1 MDDLTMARDAAEV
14 RPEEEAR
21 LVEAARRD
29 PVAFSLL
36 YRRYV
41 TPVYRYLYKR
51 LGNAK
56 DAEDLTSQ
64 VFTEALEGLAH
75 YRERGNFVAWLFTI
89 ARRKAVD
96 AYRRRRPTLSL
107 EDVEELHG
115 SSEDP
120 LEQLVQEEELE
131 RIAALFVELEE
142 DQRELLRLRFS
153 AGLTYA
159 DIGAVLGRS
168 ASAVKMAIHRL
179 LRQLYEKWEGK

>member
-1 MDDLTMARDAAEV
+1 MARDAADI
-14 RPEEEAR
+14 RLEEEAR

-51 LGNAK
+51 LGNVK

-64 VFTEALEGLAH
+64 VFTEVLEGLAH
-75 YRERGNFVAWLFTI
+75 YRERGSFVAWLFTI

-96 AYRRRRPTLSL
+96 AYRHRRPTLSL
-107 EDVEELHG
+107 EEIEDLQEAT
-115 SSEDP
+115 EDP
-120 LEQLVQEEELE
+120 LEELVREEQREQ
-131 RIAALFVELEE
+131 IAAIFAGLKE
-142 DQRELLRLRFS
+142 DQRELLRLRFT
-153 AGLTYA
+153 AGLTYV

-179 LRQLYEKWEGK
+179 LRQMYEKWEVK